1 MNSATNMLTF
11 SELIKKYRKEHGLTQ
26 TDFGK
31 LINKKQ
37 VTVCNWEK
45 EVHYP
50 NDAEEIKLIANI
62 INQPISVVVDAIQY
76 GKKGIIEKNEPLLI
90 ELDKVVD
97 YQELQER
104 FKFLVDGKEV
114 TGEELEKMLK
124 LLKFERFNQNE
135 EG

>member
-1 MNSATNMLTF
+1 M
-11 SELIKKYRKEHGLTQ
+11 
-26 TDFGK
+26 
-31 LINKKQ
+31 
-37 VTVCNWEK
+37 CNWEK

-50 NDAEEIKLIANI
+50 NDAEEIKLIANV

-97 YQELQER
+97 YQELQEQ

-135 EG
+135 GN